1 MGRLQGKTAI
11 ITGAASGIGFETARQ
26 FISQGAR
33 VLITDRNEEAGAQAA
48 KELGKQALFFR
59 QDVSQE
65 HSWRALERFLTDQE
79 IEPDI
84 FVNNAGVLKNT
95 KMQDLEKTEL
105 AEWKWVQSINVEGVF
120 MGCQLAVKLMKEKG
134 GAIVN
139 IASVAANQATPELIA
154 YGASKAAVA
163 HITKSVA
170 NHCINKRY
178 KIRCNSVHPNP
189 IKTPM
194 GDALMAQIGR
204 GDTEKGWESFAA
216 NPAFGGIGQPVDVAQ
231 AVVFLASDEARHTT
245 GTELKVDGGMSL

>member
-1 MGRLQGKTAI
+1 MERLQGKTAI
-11 ITGAASGIGFETARQ
+11 ITGAASGIGLETARQ
-26 FISQGAR
+26 FVKQGAR
-33 VLITDRNEEAGAQAA
+33 VLITDRNEEAGEQAVQDI
-48 KELGKQALFFR
+48 GKQVLFFR

-65 HSWRALERFLTDQE
+65 HSWRALERFLMDQGHA
-79 IEPDI
+79 PDI

-95 KMQDLEKTEL
+95 KVQNLEETDLS
-105 AEWKWVQSINVEGVF
+105 EWKWVQSINVEGVF

-139 IASVAANQATPELIA
+139 IASVAANQATPDLIA

-170 NHCINKRY
+170 NHCINKGY

-194 GDALMAQIGR
+194 GDSLMTQIGR
-204 GDTEKGWESFAA
+204 GDAEKGWESFAA
-216 NPAFGGIGQPVDVAQ
+216 NPAFGGIGQPIDVAQ
-231 AVVFLASDEARHTT
+231 AVVYLASDEARHTT
-245 GTELKVDGGMSL
+245 GAELKVDGGMSL